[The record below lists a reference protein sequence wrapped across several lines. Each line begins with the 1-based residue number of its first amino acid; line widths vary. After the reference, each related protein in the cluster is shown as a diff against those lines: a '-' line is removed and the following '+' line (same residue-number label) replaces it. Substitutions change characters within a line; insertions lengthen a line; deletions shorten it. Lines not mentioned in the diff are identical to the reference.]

1 MNVSRAQGILGIDSD
16 ATPAEIKKAYRQLAL
31 QHHPDKGGDKNKF
44 QEISRAYKR
53 VTDPSSAFGDQDS
66 EDEDDDEGGKL
77 CVCMLQRLF
86 FVVVCVAP
94 LCCCECITQTQNP
107 NVLQKCCC

>member
-53 VTDPSSAFGDQDS
+53 LTDP
-66 EDEDDDEGGKL
+66 DEDDLEEGKFVCL
-77 CVCMLQRLF
+77 CAESPLFVCVCCAI
-86 FVVVCVAP
+86 VVVYWLRMYGTNVRKF
-94 LCCCECITQTQNP
+94 CCC
-107 NVLQKCCC
+107 